1 MLSGVRWLS
10 ARALSPDLTLPPST
24 LPVGLALL
32 RCLCQMPIFGSVCV
46 CLCVCVCVVGACSEA
61 YLITQVAL
69 ACCVSIRDHMGS
81 VYEDQHWLP
90 GAAAPTYHNLGA

>member
-1 MLSGVRWLS
+1 M
-10 ARALSPDLTLPPST
+10 PLPNAH
-24 LPVGLALL
+24 LWKCV
-32 RCLCQMPIFGSVCV
+32 CVCV